1 LAQSDFQIFVLPRHF
16 LVMSLLEG
24 HFMIFCTVLYAEALF
39 CLVVSSLVDDDE
51 APVDVESQIV

>member
-1 LAQSDFQIFVLPRHF
+1 
-16 LVMSLLEG
+16 
-24 HFMIFCTVLYAEALF
+24 MIFCTVLYAEALF